1 MRSVSGTARG
11 FGSPARTQI
20 LTLVAIGPGQ
30 FCVSK
35 KTDDNFPT
43 KISHGDELTAT
54 QTTWTLKKNVDRVK
68 NNTADPS
75 HF

>member
-1 MRSVSGTARG
+1 VSGTPRG

-30 FCVSK
+30 ICVSK
-35 KTDDNFPT
+35 KDDNFLNKDFPT
-43 KISHGDELTAT
+43 GQVNDFADNLDFEKIK
-54 QTTWTLKKNVDRVK
+54 TWDRLK
-68 NNTADPS
+68 NNTAYPS